1 MLRLVEVAAENGFH
15 TIIAGSSG
23 DSPASVRLHERMGF
37 ELVGVEREVGYKF
50 DRWIDVRWMQKMV
63 EGHGARIAP

>member
-1 MLRLVEVAAENGFH
+1 M
-15 TIIAGSSG
+15 
-23 DSPASVRLHERMGF
+23 RLHERMRF

-63 EGHGARIAP
+63 GEYGQG